1 MKILYK
7 PIDVNLTSKSS
18 NMITLHALSNL
29 VLVPTRERNLDLD
42 IINKPI
48 DVNHQNSRQI
58 PLFSL
63 RIY

>member
-1 MKILYK
+1 
-7 PIDVNLTSKSS
+7 
-18 NMITLHALSNL
+18 MITLHTLSNL

-58 PLFSL
+58 PLFFANLL
-63 RIY
+63 RKMIQAKSYGRNHPI